1 MATESS
7 PHSLQLEKSPHS
19 NEEPAQPINKIIKF
33 KKKEKI
39 IVSFSRRTV
48 ERSNLGIISLRIY
61 VVFWL
66 AGLLIVNISNY
77 AEVVVRYFPANLAL
91 WHHSQEQGE
100 RRWALSHWQE
110 ALCWKDVSTI
120 LTTEDLFR
128 EFSCVSILLII
139 GAFLVAQM
147 VKNVPAIWETWVRS
161 LGLGRSPGE
170 GNGRYTPVFLPRE
183 SHGQRSLAG

>member
-1 MATESS
+1 M
-7 PHSLQLEKSPHS
+7 
-19 NEEPAQPINKIIKF
+19 
-33 KKKEKI
+33 
-39 IVSFSRRTV
+39 
-48 ERSNLGIISLRIY
+48 ERSNLGIISFRIY

-66 AGLLIVNISNY
+66 ASLLIVNISNY

-110 ALCWKDVSTI
+110 ALCWKDVSTV

-161 LGLGRSPGE
+161 LGWEDPLEKGM
-170 GNGRYTPVFLPRE
+170 GNQLQYSCLENPMDRGAWRAKVHGVTKSWTWLSKAQYMLRAQPVQQSSWR
-183 SHGQRSLAG
+183 A